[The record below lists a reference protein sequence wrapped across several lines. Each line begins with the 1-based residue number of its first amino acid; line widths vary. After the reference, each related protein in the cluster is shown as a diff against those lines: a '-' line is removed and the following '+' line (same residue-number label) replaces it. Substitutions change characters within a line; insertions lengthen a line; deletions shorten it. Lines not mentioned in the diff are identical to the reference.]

1 VGGGTVSSNQVGSSG
16 FVAPCSK
23 GRHDL
28 YIDLYALST
37 AKLEVK
43 SDVALRPLYN
53 TIHKFKLQ
61 EAKAHVVL
69 EVK

>member
-1 VGGGTVSSNQVGSSG
+1 MQQG
-16 FVAPCSK
+16 AA
-23 GRHDL
+23 RL

-37 AKLEVK
+37 TKLEVK
-43 SDVALRPLYN
+43 SDIALRPLYN
-53 TIHKFKLQ
+53 TIHQFKLQ